1 MYQIVCSELSACSL
15 RARPAGVAELRR
27 LCLDGAA
34 ALAGETV
41 ESWRVSLLDKKY
53 HHWTHPYGAASR
65 SPEFRSM
72 TLMFSQLWSR
82 DVIET
87 CECP

>member
-41 ESWRVSLLDKKY
+41 ESWRVESGRGEKRKLVGQDEGSTSLGAPLKRM
-53 HHWTHPYGAASR
+53 HPG
-65 SPEFRSM
+65 
-72 TLMFSQLWSR
+72 
-82 DVIET
+82 
-87 CECP
+87 